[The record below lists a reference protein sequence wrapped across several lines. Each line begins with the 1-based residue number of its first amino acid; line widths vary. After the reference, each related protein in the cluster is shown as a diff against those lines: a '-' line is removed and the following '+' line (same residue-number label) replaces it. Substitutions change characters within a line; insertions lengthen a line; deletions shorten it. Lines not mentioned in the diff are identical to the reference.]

1 MLTTPNSPPE
11 IPGYQFLEKI
21 GEGGMGEVYAATQL
35 RLMRRVAVKVLRC
48 LPGSAAPAFQR
59 ESQLM
64 ASLAHPNVVTLY
76 DCGEAQGRHYLVMEF
91 VAGAALRSRIQI
103 GQPWPVVEALP
114 VIDAIARALSYI
126 HEQGLLHLDLKPEN
140 VLFTERGEVKITDFG
155 LALPQI
161 DARTRSELGLAQG
174 TTDYCPP
181 EQRHGLPLDERSD
194 LFALATLAY
203 ELLTGS
209 LPGRVYEP
217 ASLRNPALPAA
228 VDEVLRRGL
237 ARHAEDR
244 YGSVEAFRRR
254 VLGVLGRRRRSVW
267 LRASL
272 AALGLAVLV
281 GAAVALRE
289 SSSASAPL
297 PGASEMPSRASEMPF
312 RSRMILYDRP
322 ETLRWL
328 SDEADGTLKDG
339 DGQPVPTLDLTEQGL
354 AQQLDPELP
363 TWSAPRPVLVL
374 RGPRMWGFFH
384 PLEDPALAKRLLDDW
399 PRWAE
404 RPPPP
409 AADNLLQGGTFDGD
423 CFSLVPQAGQSGA
436 GRWRAR
442 GATLWQGDQ
451 RITVDVPAGRPG
463 NPALLLINN
472 DPERHLNRE
481 IACTQWLSTVP
492 KRGTVLILRYRAWAE
507 DGDGQL
513 SFSPRHHLRIPW
525 GEQSPPAARLRSLS
539 LPAHTSAPSNPDT
552 ESLEYR
558 LKDWVRPTTEWQTY
572 YMIWEWPAFCTELRY
587 RYIDIAYAGR
597 GKVWVDDVEL
607 FAWGRGARP

>member
-1 MLTTPNSPPE
+1 M
-11 IPGYQFLEKI
+11 I

-48 LPGSAAPAFQR
+48 LPGIAAPAFQR

-64 ASLAHPNVVTLY
+64 ASLTHPNVVTLY
-76 DCGEAQGRHYLVMEF
+76 DCGESQGRNYLVMEF
-91 VAGAALRSRIQI
+91 VAGAGLRSRIQI
-103 GQPWPVVEALP
+103 GQPWPVAEALP
-114 VIDAIARALSYI
+114 VIDAIAGALSYI

-155 LALPQI
+155 LALPRI

-174 TTDYCPP
+174 SADYCPP

-203 ELLTGS
+203 ELLTGT

-217 ASLRNPALPAA
+217 ASHRNPALPAA

-237 ARHAEDR
+237 ARHADER
-244 YGSVEAFRRR
+244 YGSVEEFRRR
-254 VLGVLGRRRRSVW
+254 LSRAIAGRRRSV
-267 LRASL
+267 L
-272 AALGLAVLV
+272 ARSALAVLGLAALV
-281 GAAVALRE
+281 GAAIALRE
-289 SSSASAPL
+289 SANPGMPL
-297 PGASEMPSRASEMPF
+297 PGTSEMPSIVSEISF

-322 ETLRWL
+322 ETLRWF
-328 SDEADGTLKDG
+328 SAEADGVLKDG
-339 DGQPVPTLDLTEQGL
+339 DGQPIPILDLTEQGL

-363 TWSAPRPVLVL
+363 ARPAPQPVLIL

-384 PLEDPALAKRLLDDW
+384 PHEDPALAKSLLNDW

-404 RPPPP
+404 RPPR
-409 AADNLLQGGTFDGD
+409 ATDNLVQGGTFDGD
-423 CFSLVPQAGQSGA
+423 CFSLVPRAGQSGA
-436 GRWRAR
+436 GCWRAR

-451 RITVDVPAGRPG
+451 RITVDVPADRPS

-472 DPERHLNRE
+472 DPERHANRE
-481 IACTQWLSTVP
+481 TVCSQWLSAVP
-492 KRGTVLILRYRAWAE
+492 KRGTVLILRYRARAE
-507 DGDGQL
+507 NGDGQL
-513 SFSPRHHLRIPW
+513 SLSLRHHLRIPW
-525 GEQSPPAARLRSLS
+525 GDTSPPAARLRSLS
-539 LPAHTSAPSNPDT
+539 VRAHTSAPSNPDT

-558 LKDWVRPTTEWQTY
+558 LKDWVRPTAEWQTY
-572 YMIWEWPAFCTELRY
+572 YVIWEWPAFCTELRY

-597 GKVWVDDVEL
+597 GKCWVDDVEL
-607 FAWGRGARP
+607 FAWEGSTRP